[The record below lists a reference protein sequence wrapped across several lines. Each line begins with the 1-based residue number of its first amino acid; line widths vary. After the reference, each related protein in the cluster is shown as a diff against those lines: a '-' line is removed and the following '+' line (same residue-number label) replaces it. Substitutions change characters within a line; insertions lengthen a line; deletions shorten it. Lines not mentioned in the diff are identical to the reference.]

1 MTTDTDLRKRI
12 LELDSATFREIV
24 TILPMSKANEIAEA
38 LAEHGLMEYGL
49 ILQRY
54 AAELRH
60 PRHLPPTTL
69 QAKVQAGYYAE
80 AKRP

>member
-1 MTTDTDLRKRI
+1 MSSNIEQRI

-38 LAEHGLMEYGL
+38 LAECGLLEYGL
-49 ILQRY
+49 ILQSY

-60 PRHLPPTTL
+60 PRHLPPTTM
-69 QAKVQAGYYAE
+69 QARAQAHYYAE
-80 AKRP
+80 AKRA